1 MHEMNK
7 FSTYGF
13 NGVMLNKAKRSITF
27 ETEKKM
33 FDFSSHE
40 SVKIYANKFIGKE
53 QPIYRFSIILF
64 KLRFLLVYEIYDN
77 FVKTN
82 ILSIIA

>member
-13 NGVMLNKAKRSITF
+13 KGVMLNKAKRSITF

-53 QPIYRFSIILF
+53 
-64 KLRFLLVYEIYDN
+64 
-77 FVKTN
+77 
-82 ILSIIA
+82 